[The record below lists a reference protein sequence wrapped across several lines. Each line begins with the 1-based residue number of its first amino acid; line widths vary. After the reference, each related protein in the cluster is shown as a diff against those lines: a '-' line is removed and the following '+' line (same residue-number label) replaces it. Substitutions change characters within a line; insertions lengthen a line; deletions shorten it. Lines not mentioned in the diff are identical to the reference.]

1 VEIDM
6 DYLINAY
13 EYLRPGGWIMV
24 LLVVTSLWM
33 WGLIIERFLFYRR
46 MNRHDAGLKE
56 AVNILSQRKAAKPL
70 SGICRNLLS
79 GFMQQRTGDSALDQ
93 RIMEQHAMQN
103 RPRVRRFL
111 STITVLAATA
121 PLFGL
126 LGTVLGM
133 ITTFDVIAL
142 FGTGNAKA
150 LAGGISKALITTQ
163 SGLLVGIP
171 GLFMGSLLTRRA
183 HALEQRL
190 TETVIALKR
199 IV

>member
-1 VEIDM
+1 M

-13 EYLRPGGWIMV
+13 EYFRPGGWVMV

-33 WGLIIERFLFYRR
+33 WILIIERLFFFRR
-46 MNRHDAGLKE
+46 MNRHDIDLKE
-56 AVNILSQRKAAKPL
+56 AADILSQKQATQPL
-70 SGICRNLLS
+70 SGMCRNLLS
-79 GFMQQRTGDSALDQ
+79 GFMQSRTGDSVLDQ
-93 RIMEQHAMQN
+93 RIMEQHAMRN

-111 STITVLAATA
+111 STVTVLAATA

-133 ITTFDVIAL
+133 ITTFDVIAM

-171 GLFMGSLLTRRA
+171 GHFMGSLLTRRA
-183 HALEQRL
+183 HGLEQRL